1 MQFALFYACGIRHMT
16 HHFAFYTSLLRDYII
31 ISIIFWD
38 HDVDVLD
45 LTCPLPVFCLSLPP
59 PLPVFPAPASP
70 PVALPQVARYITV
83 VVTHFVYVF
92 NKVVMLVYSFRM
104 MLLHR
109 NM

>member
-1 MQFALFYACGIRHMT
+1 MT
-16 HHFAFYTSLLRDYII
+16 HHFAFYISLLRDYII

-45 LTCPLPVFCLSLPP
+45 LTCPSWFSLPP
-59 PLPVFPAPASP
+59 PPPLPGFSPAPSRFT
-70 PVALPQVARYITV
+70 LPQVARCITV
-83 VVTHFVYVF
+83 VVTYFVYVF